1 MIEGI
6 GFIAGLDHA
15 GQTMHGHVHQT
26 ELGVVLHLFL
36 SVEGHGVV
44 GDHARM
50 VYKVA
55 GLHKHTAAAASRVQ
69 QNAVGRLQHIDDHLH
84 QRFRRKEHAVVLQ
97 PHSWQTYSKVL
108 VDTADHIAAH
118 IVQRII
124 VEDAQQ
130 FPSSSSEKMV

>member
-6 GFIAGLDHA
+6 G
-15 GQTMHGHVHQT
+15 
-26 ELGVVLHLFL
+26 
-36 SVEGHGVV
+36 
-44 GDHARM
+44 
-50 VYKVA
+50 
-55 GLHKHTAAAASRVQ
+55 
-69 QNAVGRLQHIDDHLH
+69 
-84 QRFRRKEHAVVLQ
+84 EHAVILCHILGKLIQ
-97 PHSWQTYSKVL
+97 KVL